1 MLKKKKFNHGM
12 GFEIGAGTGN
22 FTNLIL
28 KKGGHFICVDSLNNN
43 IIYIINR
50 VMNYLNN
57 KTSLSTIKK
66 CQLNN

>member
-1 MLKKKKFNHGM
+1 MN

-28 KKGGHFICVDSLNNN
+28 KKGEFLCNSLNNN

-50 VMNYLNN
+50 VMNYLNIKIFN
-57 KTSLSTIKK
+57 TIKI
-66 CQLNN
+66 